1 MTKQIWKSRLLSS
14 QFQEMNLSK
23 GCLTR
28 CAAATNE
35 ITNGTSNATTTTSN
49 SKMTSRSTPTTA
61 QSSPKGMH
69 QRGKKI
75 ALLASKPLQKNT
87 ANFFQFEIL
96 VLFDTLCTIVHYSC
110 ATNYSTMQNTSMIFN
125 YRSRILIF
133 SQDSVCCLENLNF
146 EALLHNFKVVE
157 KRHQKRLFVQMK
169 DPWKDLILKLHLYLV
184 MKGFFSYKC
193 CNLWRDWLDK
203 SLFNVFFNLALSR
216 WSRCMIQLAL

>member
-1 MTKQIWKSRLLSS
+1 MKKRRFQSISRNES
-14 QFQEMNLSK
+14 FIRF
-23 GCLTR
+23 LTR

-125 YRSRILIF
+125 YRSRILIIF
-133 SQDSVCCLENLNF
+133 TRF
-146 EALLHNFKVVE
+146 GLL
-157 KRHQKRLFVQMK
+157 L
-169 DPWKDLILKLHLYLV
+169 
-184 MKGFFSYKC
+184 G
-193 CNLWRDWLDK
+193 K
-203 SLFNVFFNLALSR
+203 S
-216 WSRCMIQLAL
+216 